1 MSGMI
6 VGFIESVI
14 KKGDTMKLPIIALAG
29 FMLVFDSSAFA
40 AATERGRQEQHN
52 GRGGNNNSGHYDG
65 RGNQGNDRNDRNDRG
80 GWGEHN
86 GPGRNPGHG
95 GGGYNPRPNP
105 YPNPRPNPTPAPR
118 PIPIPTP
125 RPPVDQIYES
135 AVTFYGVS
143 RRGGGEWV
151 RVQFANPGMLDHF
164 ALNIRRAGVFVH
176 EAYAYTVHGRR
187 NYIGS
192 MMTGRTQYG
201 FVRSENLRYM
211 GPIVSIDLR
220 IEAMGGNT
228 DLDVVVRSFN
238 RYANPVPIRF

>member
-1 MSGMI
+1 
-6 VGFIESVI
+6 
-14 KKGDTMKLPIIALAG
+14 MKLPILALAA
-29 FMLVFDSSAFA
+29 FMLVFDSSALA
-40 AATERGRQEQHN
+40 AANERGRQEQNN
-52 GRGGNNNSGHYDG
+52 GRGGNNNSGRNDG
-65 RGNQGNDRNDRNDRG
+65 RGHQGNDRG
-80 GWGEHN
+80 GRDEHN
-86 GPGRNPGHG
+86 GPGRYPGHGG

-105 YPNPRPNPTPAPR
+105 NPYPYPRPNPTPVPR
-118 PIPIPTP
+118 PIPVPTP
-125 RPPVDQIYES
+125 RPPVDQTYES

-143 RRGGGEWV
+143 RRTGGEWV

-164 ALNIRRAGVFVH
+164 ALNIRRAGVYVH
-176 EAYAYTVHGRR
+176 EAYAYTAHGRR